1 MSNAEPLP
9 PPPAPDPVVE
19 PGQSNLDPKT
29 LSVAIYA
36 LYLASFLTAGATAIA
51 GVIIAYVIRGESPD
65 WLKGHFEFQIRSFWI
80 ALVGWLVGGA
90 TIWMLGLGLLIIVAT
105 ALWFLARAVVGLDR
119 VLKNQPHP
127 NPKTWMFAGG

>member
-9 PPPAPDPVVE
+9 PSPPPDAAAQPA
-19 PGQSNLDPKT
+19 QSNLDPKT

-51 GVIIAYVIRGESPD
+51 GVIIAYVIRGEAPD
-65 WLKGHFEFQIRSFWI
+65 WLKSHFEFQVRSFWI
-80 ALVGWLVGGA
+80 ALVGWIVGAG
-90 TIWMLGLGLLIIVAT
+90 TIWLLRLGLLVMLAA
-105 ALWFLARAVVGLDR
+105 ALWFLARAVFGLGL
-119 VLKNQPHP
+119 VLKNRPHP